1 MQPDQ
6 ERFFEKLYRDF
17 YQWIL
22 HQAEKKLGDPVLAQ
36 DVTQDTF
43 CAALNRIDYLMT
55 HENPGGWL
63 SLVLKYKILHF
74 YEKQA
79 QKKRLFIDAEDY
91 VEPGEL
97 DPNIQA
103 LEEESCELLEKI
115 RESLTPEEFHYITCL
130 VLDQASHKQ
139 LGQEF
144 HITEIGSKKKRER
157 IIKKLNKKLPEY
169 SSISGKKDKKK
180 KG

>member
-43 CAALNRIDYLMT
+43 CAAMNRIDILMA
-55 HENPGGWL
+55 HENPKGWL
-63 SLVLKYKILHF
+63 ARALDYKIKHNF
-74 YEKQA
+74 EKRTREQ
-79 QKKRLFIDAEDY
+79 RLF
-91 VEPGEL
+91 VEEGNYTEPNEL
-97 DPNIQA
+97 DAYIQA
-103 LEEESCELLEKI
+103 LETVNGEMLEKI
-115 RESLTPEEFHYITCL
+115 RENLTPEEFYYITRL
-130 VLDQASHKQ
+130 VLDEVSHKQ

-144 HITEIGSKKKRER
+144 NITEIGSKKKRER
-157 IIKKLNKKLPEY
+157 IVKKLNKAFPEF
-169 SSISGKKDKKK
+169 SGETSKKDEKEKV
-180 KG
+180 

>member
-36 DVTQDTF
+36 DVTQDIF

>member
-63 SLVLKYKILHF
+63 SLVLKYKIGRAH
-74 YEKQA
+74 
-79 QKKRLFIDAEDY
+79 
-91 VEPGEL
+91 V
-97 DPNIQA
+97 
-103 LEEESCELLEKI
+103 
-115 RESLTPEEFHYITCL
+115 
-130 VLDQASHKQ
+130 
-139 LGQEF
+139 
-144 HITEIGSKKKRER
+144 
-157 IIKKLNKKLPEY
+157 
-169 SSISGKKDKKK
+169 
-180 KG
+180 